1 MVTRKKAAKKKARLR
16 TKEDVHAAKAETLL
30 VLLGAQ
36 LTDVSTLLFGLSA
49 QLADRDDAKIQR
61 TVADAALNRVEQQEV
76 VSKAALKILYSLR
89 ALESKIEER
98 SEAEAT
104 AAAEKFERDEELLQ
118 KAIAKDEEASRLLRE
133 NLKLHIGEDD
143 V

>member
-1 MVTRKKAAKKKARLR
+1 MVLRDTPSSVVQSRTGHACRLLSRPSGRIRPSPSVPPAGLFRYKTIMVTRKKAAKKKARLR

-61 TVADAALNRVEQQEV
+61 TVADAALNRVEQQDV
-76 VSKAALKILYSLR
+76 VSKAAL
-89 ALESKIEER
+89 
-98 SEAEAT
+98 
-104 AAAEKFERDEELLQ
+104 
-118 KAIAKDEEASRLLRE
+118 
-133 NLKLHIGEDD
+133 
-143 V
+143 